1 MQAAVREKWEK
12 YGKYGWKTVNILAFL
27 LMPVVSYLAFEYVT
41 GNLATIPLDM
51 AVLNILWIG
60 ALYLAVFAFCQTTR
74 IAVPLVSVLLF
85 GVSLAETFV
94 ESFRG
99 TPIMIWEVLAV
110 RTAMT
115 VAGNY
120 HFEFSERMKY
130 AGAALA
136 ALNVLLW
143 FFPVRVRGWRK
154 RLAAGILG
162 FSCAAGFAANFYLQI
177 VPFKM
182 LGINMWAINDTYQQ
196 YGYLLSTA
204 VSLKYVVKTPPHGY
218 SLARLEEI
226 YLEIEEDLA
235 EEEAGAKE
243 KVMAEGGAE
252 SKEKALAKG
261 DAEESG
267 EAKSRALLVPGDG
280 QGVQPVNLICIMNES
295 LSELKVV
302 GDFTTN
308 QEYLPFI
315 GNLRENT
322 VRGNLCV
329 PVFGAMTSNTEFEFL
344 TGDSMAMLPSGS
356 IAYQFY
362 VKPGACTLVS
372 TLKEQGYY
380 SVAMH
385 PFPRENWNRDKCYR
399 NMGFD
404 EFWDYDSYGDSFLIR
419 NYVSDRSDYQKI
431 IQAVEDKEHPDDRL
445 FVFNVT
451 MQNHGGYDV
460 LYEDFRQEVY
470 LTGGARGKYPKADQ
484 YLSLMK
490 ESDEAFRELLEYFK
504 ECEEPTM
511 ILLFGDHQP
520 GVEDEFFDE
529 IAGKA
534 SSQMSAPEQ
543 LVWYQT
549 PFIIWTNYGQP
560 YQDLGDLGAVYL
572 SSYLLKLAG
581 LRLTP
586 YHQFLLEMA
595 ESLPVVHPIGFFAPD
610 GTYYGWPEA
619 ESEQCPYQKTVLEYE
634 CLVYNHSLAGRTV
647 EKLFSLP
654 SVGTGR

>member
-12 YGKYGWKTVNILAFL
+12 YGKYGWKAVNILAFL
-27 LMPVVSYLAFEYVT
+27 LMPVVSYVAFEYVT
-41 GNLATIPLDM
+41 GNLATILPDLAM
-51 AVLNILWIG
+51 LNILWIG
-60 ALYLAVFAFCQTTR
+60 ALYLAVFALCQTTR
-74 IAVPLVSVLLF
+74 IAVPIVSVLLF

-120 HFEFSERMKY
+120 HFELSERMKY

-154 RLAAGILG
+154 RLAVGIVG
-162 FSCAAGFAANFYLQI
+162 ISCAAGFAANFYLQI
-177 VPFKM
+177 VPSKM
-182 LGINMWAINDTYQQ
+182 LGINMWAMNDTYQQ

-226 YLEIEEDLA
+226 YREIEEDMA
-235 EEEAGAKE
+235 EEGAG
-243 KVMAEGGAE
+243 
-252 SKEKALAKG
+252 
-261 DAEESG
+261 EE
-267 EAKSRALLVPGDG
+267 E
-280 QGVQPVNLICIMNES
+280 GVQPVNLICIMNES

-315 GNLRENT
+315 GDLRENT

-329 PVFGAMTSNTEFEFL
+329 PVFGSMTSNTEFEFL

-372 TLKEQGYY
+372 ALKEQGYY

-404 EFWDYDSYGDSFLIR
+404 EFWDYDSYGDSSLIR
-419 NYVSDRSDYQKI
+419 NYVSDRSDYWKI

-470 LTGGARGKYPKADQ
+470 LTGEARGKYPKADQ

-610 GTYYGWPEA
+610 GTYYSWQEA
-619 ESEQCPYQKTVLEYE
+619 ESEQCPYREMVLEYE
-634 CLVYNHSLAGRTV
+634 CLVYNHSLDGRTV
-647 EKLFSLP
+647 GKLFSLP
-654 SVGTGR
+654 

>member
-12 YGKYGWKTVNILAFL
+12 YGKYGWKAVNILAFL
-27 LMPVVSYLAFEYVT
+27 LMPVVSYVAFEYVT
-41 GNLATIPLDM
+41 GNLATILPDLAM
-51 AVLNILWIG
+51 LNILWIG
-60 ALYLAVFAFCQTTR
+60 ALYLAVFALCQTTR
-74 IAVPLVSVLLF
+74 IAVPIVSVLLF

-120 HFEFSERMKY
+120 HFELSERMKY

-154 RLAAGILG
+154 RLAVGIVG
-162 FSCAAGFAANFYLQI
+162 ISCAAGFAANFYLQI
-177 VPFKM
+177 VPSKM
-182 LGINMWAINDTYQQ
+182 LGINMWAMNDTYQQ

-226 YLEIEEDLA
+226 YREIEEAMA
-235 EEEAGAKE
+235 EEGAG
-243 KVMAEGGAE
+243 
-252 SKEKALAKG
+252 
-261 DAEESG
+261 EE
-267 EAKSRALLVPGDG
+267 E
-280 QGVQPVNLICIMNES
+280 GVQPMNLICIMNES

-315 GNLRENT
+315 GDLRENT

-329 PVFGAMTSNTEFEFL
+329 PVFGSMTSNTEFEFL

-372 TLKEQGYY
+372 ALKEQGYY

-404 EFWDYDSYGDSFLIR
+404 EFWDYDSYGDSSLIR
-419 NYVSDRSDYQKI
+419 NYVSDRSDYRKI
-431 IQAVEDKEHPDDRL
+431 IQAVEDKENPDDRL

-470 LTGGARGKYPKADQ
+470 LTGGAKGKYPKADQ

-610 GTYYGWPEA
+610 GTYYSWQEA
-619 ESEQCPYQKTVLEYE
+619 ESEQCPYREMVLEYE
-634 CLVYNHSLAGRTV
+634 CLVYNHSLDGRTV
-647 EKLFSLP
+647 GKLFSLP
-654 SVGTGR
+654 

>member
-12 YGKYGWKTVNILAFL
+12 YGKYGWKAVNILAFL
-27 LMPVVSYLAFEYVT
+27 LMPVVSYVAFEYVT
-41 GNLATIPLDM
+41 GNLATILPDLAM
-51 AVLNILWIG
+51 LNILWIG
-60 ALYLAVFAFCQTTR
+60 ALYLAVFALCQTTR
-74 IAVPLVSVLLF
+74 IAVPIVSVLLF

-120 HFEFSERMKY
+120 HFELSERMKY

-154 RLAAGILG
+154 RLAVGIVG
-162 FSCAAGFAANFYLQI
+162 ISCAAGFAANFYLQI
-177 VPFKM
+177 VPSKM
-182 LGINMWAINDTYQQ
+182 LGINMWAMNDTYQQ

-226 YLEIEEDLA
+226 YREIEEAMA
-235 EEEAGAKE
+235 EEGAG
-243 KVMAEGGAE
+243 
-252 SKEKALAKG
+252 
-261 DAEESG
+261 EE
-267 EAKSRALLVPGDG
+267 E
-280 QGVQPVNLICIMNES
+280 GVQPVNLICIMNES

-315 GNLRENT
+315 GDLRENT

-329 PVFGAMTSNTEFEFL
+329 PVFGSMTSNTEFEFL

-372 TLKEQGYY
+372 ALKEQGYY

-404 EFWDYDSYGDSFLIR
+404 EFWDYDSYGDSSLIR
-419 NYVSDRSDYQKI
+419 NYVSDRSDYRKI
-431 IQAVEDKEHPDDRL
+431 IQAVEDKENPDDRL

-549 PFIIWTNYGQP
+549 PFIIWTNYRQP

-610 GTYYGWPEA
+610 GTYYSWQEA
-619 ESEQCPYQKTVLEYE
+619 ESERCPYREMVLEYE
-634 CLVYNHSLAGRTV
+634 CLVYNHSLDGRTV
-647 EKLFSLP
+647 GKLFSLP
-654 SVGTGR
+654 

>member
-12 YGKYGWKTVNILAFL
+12 YGKYGWKAVNILAFL
-27 LMPVVSYLAFEYVT
+27 LMPVVSYVAFEYVT
-41 GNLATIPLDM
+41 GNLATILPDLAM
-51 AVLNILWIG
+51 LNILWIG
-60 ALYLAVFAFCQTTR
+60 ALYLAVFALCQTTR
-74 IAVPLVSVLLF
+74 IAVPIVSVLLF

-120 HFEFSERMKY
+120 HFELSERMKY

-154 RLAAGILG
+154 RLAVGIVG
-162 FSCAAGFAANFYLQI
+162 ISCAAGFAANFYLQI
-177 VPFKM
+177 VPSKM
-182 LGINMWAINDTYQQ
+182 LGINMWAMNDTYQQ

-226 YLEIEEDLA
+226 YQEIEEAMA
-235 EEEAGAKE
+235 EEGAG
-243 KVMAEGGAE
+243 
-252 SKEKALAKG
+252 
-261 DAEESG
+261 EE
-267 EAKSRALLVPGDG
+267 E
-280 QGVQPVNLICIMNES
+280 GVQPMNLICIMNES

-315 GNLRENT
+315 GDLRENT

-329 PVFGAMTSNTEFEFL
+329 PVFGSMTSNTEFEFL

-372 TLKEQGYY
+372 ALKEQGYY

-404 EFWDYDSYGDSFLIR
+404 EFWDYDSYGDSSLIR
-419 NYVSDRSDYQKI
+419 NYVSDRSDYRKI
-431 IQAVEDKEHPDDRL
+431 IQAVEDKENPDDRL

-470 LTGGARGKYPKADQ
+470 LTGGAKGKYPKADQ

-610 GTYYGWPEA
+610 GTYYSWQEA
-619 ESEQCPYQKTVLEYE
+619 ESEQCPYREMVLEYE
-634 CLVYNHSLAGRTV
+634 CLVYNHSLDGRTV
-647 EKLFSLP
+647 GKLFSLP
-654 SVGTGR
+654 

>member
-12 YGKYGWKTVNILAFL
+12 YGKYGWKAVNILAFL
-27 LMPVVSYLAFEYVT
+27 LMPVVSYVAFEYVT
-41 GNLATIPLDM
+41 GNLATILPDLAM
-51 AVLNILWIG
+51 LNILWIG
-60 ALYLAVFAFCQTTR
+60 ALYLAVFALCQTTR
-74 IAVPLVSVLLF
+74 IAVPIVSVLLF

-120 HFEFSERMKY
+120 HFELSERMKY

-154 RLAAGILG
+154 RLAVGIVG
-162 FSCAAGFAANFYLQI
+162 ISCAAGFAANFYLQI
-177 VPFKM
+177 VPSKM
-182 LGINMWAINDTYQQ
+182 LGINMWAMNDTYQQ

-226 YLEIEEDLA
+226 YREIEEAMA
-235 EEEAGAKE
+235 EEGAG
-243 KVMAEGGAE
+243 
-252 SKEKALAKG
+252 
-261 DAEESG
+261 EE
-267 EAKSRALLVPGDG
+267 E
-280 QGVQPVNLICIMNES
+280 GVQPVNLICIMNES

-315 GNLRENT
+315 GDLRENT

-329 PVFGAMTSNTEFEFL
+329 PVFGSMTSNTEFEFL

-372 TLKEQGYY
+372 ALKEQGYY

-404 EFWDYDSYGDSFLIR
+404 EFWDYDSYGDSSLIR
-419 NYVSDRSDYQKI
+419 NYVSDRSDYRKI
-431 IQAVEDKEHPDDRL
+431 IQAVEDKENPDDRL

-470 LTGGARGKYPKADQ
+470 LTGGAKGKYPKADQ

-610 GTYYGWPEA
+610 GTYYSWQEA
-619 ESEQCPYQKTVLEYE
+619 ESEQCPYREMVLEYE
-634 CLVYNHSLAGRTV
+634 CLVYNHSLDGRTV
-647 EKLFSLP
+647 GKLFSLP
-654 SVGTGR
+654 SVGTDR

>member
-12 YGKYGWKTVNILAFL
+12 YGKYGWKAVNILAFL
-27 LMPVVSYLAFEYVT
+27 LMPVVSYVAFEYVT
-41 GNLATIPLDM
+41 GNLATILPDLAM
-51 AVLNILWIG
+51 LNILWIG
-60 ALYLAVFAFCQTTR
+60 ALYLAVFALCQTTR
-74 IAVPLVSVLLF
+74 IAVPIVSVLLF

-120 HFEFSERMKY
+120 HFELSERMKY

-143 FFPVRVRGWRK
+143 FFPVCVRGWRK
-154 RLAAGILG
+154 RLAVGIVG
-162 FSCAAGFAANFYLQI
+162 ISCAAGFAANFYLQI
-177 VPFKM
+177 VPSKM
-182 LGINMWAINDTYQQ
+182 LGINMWAMNDTYQQ

-226 YLEIEEDLA
+226 YQEIEEAMA
-235 EEEAGAKE
+235 EEGAG
-243 KVMAEGGAE
+243 
-252 SKEKALAKG
+252 
-261 DAEESG
+261 EE
-267 EAKSRALLVPGDG
+267 E
-280 QGVQPVNLICIMNES
+280 GVQPVNLICIMNES

-315 GNLRENT
+315 GDLRENT

-329 PVFGAMTSNTEFEFL
+329 PVFGSMTSNTEFEFL
-344 TGDSMAMLPSGS
+344 TGDSMAMFPSGS

-372 TLKEQGYY
+372 ALKEQGYY

-431 IQAVEDKEHPDDRL
+431 IQAVEDKENPDDRL

-470 LTGGARGKYPKADQ
+470 LTGEARGKYPKADQ

-610 GTYYGWPEA
+610 GTYYSWQEA
-619 ESEQCPYQKTVLEYE
+619 ESEQCPYREMVLEYE
-634 CLVYNHSLAGRTV
+634 CLVYNHSLDGRTV
-647 EKLFSLP
+647 GKLFSLP
-654 SVGTGR
+654 SVGIDR

>member
-12 YGKYGWKTVNILAFL
+12 YGKYGWKAVNILAFL
-27 LMPVVSYLAFEYVT
+27 LMPVVSYVAFEYVT
-41 GNLATIPLDM
+41 GNLATILPDLAM
-51 AVLNILWIG
+51 LNILWIG
-60 ALYLAVFAFCQTTR
+60 ALYLAVFALCQTTR
-74 IAVPLVSVLLF
+74 IAVPIVSVLLF

-120 HFEFSERMKY
+120 HFELSERMKY

-154 RLAAGILG
+154 RLAVGIVG
-162 FSCAAGFAANFYLQI
+162 ISCAAGFAANFYLQI
-177 VPFKM
+177 VPSKM
-182 LGINMWAINDTYQQ
+182 LGINMWAMNDTYQQ

-226 YLEIEEDLA
+226 YQEIEEAMA
-235 EEEAGAKE
+235 EEGAG
-243 KVMAEGGAE
+243 
-252 SKEKALAKG
+252 
-261 DAEESG
+261 EE
-267 EAKSRALLVPGDG
+267 E
-280 QGVQPVNLICIMNES
+280 GVQPVNLICIMNES

-315 GNLRENT
+315 GDLRENT

-329 PVFGAMTSNTEFEFL
+329 PVFGSMTSNTEFEFL

-372 TLKEQGYY
+372 ALKEQGYY

-404 EFWDYDSYGDSFLIR
+404 EFWDYDSYGDSSLIR
-419 NYVSDRSDYQKI
+419 NYVSDRSDYRKI
-431 IQAVEDKEHPDDRL
+431 IQAVEDKENPDDRL

-470 LTGGARGKYPKADQ
+470 LTGEARGKYPKADQ

-610 GTYYGWPEA
+610 GTYYSWQEA
-619 ESEQCPYQKTVLEYE
+619 ESEQCPYREMVLEYE
-634 CLVYNHSLAGRTV
+634 CLVYNHSLDGRTV
-647 EKLFSLP
+647 GKLFSLP
-654 SVGTGR
+654 